1 MTTKTTS
8 LAMFA
13 IAAFALGGMMVT
25 PAFAATESDYLAVRA
40 PSSGT
45 ASDGETN
52 SNECGYGESIYS
64 NLKVANGVQ
73 DYIKVTADAEDCSSH
88 TNTSIVVKKGGSTIY
103 TGSTSNDYKVWWI
116 QGSINTNDAIT
127 VTITY
132 NYI

>member
-1 MTTKTTS
+1 MTTKITS

-25 PAFAATESDYLAVRA
+25 PAFAATEEQYVAVRA

-45 ASDGETN
+45 AQDSDEED
-52 SNECGYGESIYS
+52 NECGYGQSIRS
-64 NLKVANGVQ
+64 NLQVSNGVE
-73 DYIKVTADAEDCSSH
+73 DYIKITADASECSSH
-88 TNTSIVVKKGGSTIY
+88 TNTSIVVTKGGSTIY

-127 VTITY
+127 VTYTY